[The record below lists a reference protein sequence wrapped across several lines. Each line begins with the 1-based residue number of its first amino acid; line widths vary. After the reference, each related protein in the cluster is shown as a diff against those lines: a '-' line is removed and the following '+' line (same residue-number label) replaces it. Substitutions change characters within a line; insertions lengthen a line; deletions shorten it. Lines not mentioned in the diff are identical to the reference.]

1 MDISVIIPSYKPG
14 EYVWE
19 CLESLNRQTLAKDR
33 FEVIFV
39 LNGCNE
45 PWKSDLQKWFDT
57 HPELNVNFIQ
67 TDTPGVSNARNI
79 ALSQIKGEYVTFIDD
94 DDYISDSFLEGMVHV
109 ADPKRVVLTD
119 SQAFIED
126 ENGYINNYAQH
137 LVFKKCS
144 STNDQNILH
153 ARSIFNGPWMK
164 LLPSSFIH
172 GVSFDTSFKN
182 GEDSIFMF
190 EISKNISVLA
200 YADNKAIYYRRVRP
214 NSATTVHR
222 SVTKL
227 IRDNLRVSAA
237 MVKRYLKA
245 PFSYN
250 LPFFISRVLAPLKS
264 IYLTHN

>member
-1 MDISVIIPSYKPG
+1 MDISVIIPSYKPS

-19 CLESLNRQTLAKDR
+19 CLESLNNQTLNKEC

-39 LNGCNE
+39 LNGCND

-57 HPELNVNFIQ
+57 HLDLNVNFIQ
-67 TDTPGVSNARNI
+67 TDSPGVSNARNI

-94 DDYISDSFLEGMVHV
+94 DDYVSDSFLEDVLQV
-109 ADPKRVVLTD
+109 ASPQCVVLTD
-119 SQAFIED
+119 SRAFID
-126 ENGYINNYAQH
+126 GKKGYIDNYAQH
-137 LVFKKCS
+137 LIFKKCS
-144 STNDQNILH
+144 LTNDQSILH

-182 GEDSIFMF
+182 GEDSLFMF
-190 EISKNISVLA
+190 EISKNISNIA
-200 YADNKAIYYRRVRP
+200 YAENNAIYYRRIRQ
-214 NSATTVHR
+214 NSATTAQR
-222 SVTKL
+222 STFIL

-237 MVKRYLKA
+237 IVKRYIKT

-250 LPFFISRVLAPLKS
+250 LPFFITRILAPLKNIFS
-264 IYLTHN
+264 SKL